1 MNGPIW
7 APWRIE
13 YILGDKP
20 DGCIFCDKLPLED
33 GPDNLILLRSDP
45 CMAVMNRYPYNNG
58 HLMVMPMR
66 HVADPRKLTAAEW
79 ASMDDLTC
87 RCLDALDQTMHPD
100 GFNIGTN
107 MGKVAGAGIEEHLHR
122 HIVPRWNGDTNF
134 MPVLADMKVIPEHFV
149 ETYRKVREALER

>member
-1 MNGPIW
+1 MKRIW
-7 APWRIE
+7 SPWRLE
-13 YILGDKP
+13 YV
-20 DGCIFCDKLPLED
+20 LED
-33 GPDNLILLRSDP
+33 KAEGCVFCVDSSPDDDRSLLVLHRGAQFFV
-45 CMAVMNRYPYNNG
+45 MMNRYPYNNG